1 LQNNYFN
8 PFDLTKVWS
17 HNQFPL
23 IDVGILELNQ
33 NPRNYFQDVE
43 QAAFAPAHI
52 VDGIGYSPDRML
64 QGRLLSY
71 PDAQRYRLGSN
82 YEQIPVN
89 CCPFA
94 KNNYQR
100 DGQMRMDGN
109 GGEQPNYFPNSFDN
123 IQVDPEYKEP
133 PLQMKSIIADWYDRN
148 VEGENDHY
156 SQPRNLF
163 KLMTPQQQK
172 STINTIAGSM
182 LGIDGP
188 KKEEIIN
195 RQLSLWF
202 RVDPCL
208 GAGVAAGL
216 GIQGQHLDRLK

>member
-89 CCPFA
+89 SCPFA

-123 IQVDPEYKEP
+123 IQIDPDYKEP

-156 SQPRNLF
+156 SQPRSLF
-163 KLMTPQQQK
+163 KLMTPQHQK
-172 STINTIAGSM
+172 NTINTIADSM
-182 LGIDGP
+182 LGIEGP

-195 RQLSLWF
+195 RQLCLWF

-216 GIQGQHLDRLK
+216 GIQGQHLDSLK